1 MDTKKAVKTAIKIA
15 KIVPFVTATAGV
27 LSLALSKYQEKQG
40 DYSREFSDV
49 ENEMKNAENEKK
61 IEFNRDMIFDY
72 PNILKD
78 INPNLNEEIYD
89 MIQVIDFDEDKAELE
104 EAFTSLLV

>member
-1 MDTKKAVKTAIKIA
+1 MDTKKMVKTAIKIA

-49 ENEMKNAENEKK
+49 ENELKAKIDEVRLGYGKEN
-61 IEFNRDMIFDY
+61 
-72 PNILKD
+72 
-78 INPNLNEEIYD
+78 
-89 MIQVIDFDEDKAELE
+89 
-104 EAFTSLLV
+104 

>member
-40 DYSREFSDV
+40 DYSREFPEI
-49 ENEMKNAENEKK
+49 ENEIKAKIDEVRMGYGKEN
-61 IEFNRDMIFDY
+61 
-72 PNILKD
+72 
-78 INPNLNEEIYD
+78 
-89 MIQVIDFDEDKAELE
+89 
-104 EAFTSLLV
+104 

>member
-1 MDTKKAVKTAIKIA
+1 MDTKKMVKTAIKIA

-49 ENEMKNAENEKK
+49 ENEMKAKIDEVRLGYGKEN
-61 IEFNRDMIFDY
+61 
-72 PNILKD
+72 
-78 INPNLNEEIYD
+78 
-89 MIQVIDFDEDKAELE
+89 
-104 EAFTSLLV
+104 